1 MDTGTIRDYSRDR
14 GRGLQFHV
22 SGRPRELLIAP
33 TKPLKTQRDLSLACS
48 PGAFPCL
55 SIPRQPSTA
64 FDYTPK
70 GNFAAVISYGTAVF
84 GLGDLAA
91 PATKPL
97 MESKAALL
105 KRLADID

>member
-1 MDTGTIRDYSRDR
+1 MDTGTIRATEDEA
-14 GRGLQFHV
+14 LQFHANE
-22 SGRPRELLIAP
+22 RRRKLLIAP

-91 PATKPL
+91 PAAKPL
-97 MESKAALL
+97 MESKAALF
-105 KRLADID
+105 KRFVDLD